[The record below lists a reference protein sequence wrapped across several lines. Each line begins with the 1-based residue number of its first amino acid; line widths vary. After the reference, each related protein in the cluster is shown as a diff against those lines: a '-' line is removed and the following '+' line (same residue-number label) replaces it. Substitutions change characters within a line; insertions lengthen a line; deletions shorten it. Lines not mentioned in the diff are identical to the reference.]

1 MAGSPGGL
9 DRTDCLTNI
18 NHLPSGRPL
27 TAAGSLASRR
37 IRDAHCPAAA
47 YSLTCSNCRRSTMS
61 QFLRHAVEDMRAGRE
76 SWRVLTLFSIL
87 AFALSTVLSIIRNLP
102 IIRHLF

>member
-1 MAGSPGGL
+1 
-9 DRTDCLTNI
+9 
-18 NHLPSGRPL
+18 
-27 TAAGSLASRR
+27 
-37 IRDAHCPAAA
+37 
-47 YSLTCSNCRRSTMS
+47 MS